1 MSSLI
6 MESSKA
12 NFNDF
17 EKNLNYNFS
26 TTSINKNFIEESPM
40 DKKIYQF
47 RKLYQSLEVRFN
59 FFKDNLNN

>member
-17 EKNLNYNFS
+17 EKNLNYNFT
-26 TTSINKNFIEESPM
+26 TTSINKNFIEDSSME
-40 DKKIYQF
+40 KKFYQF
-47 RKLYQSLEVRFN
+47 RKLFQSLEVFYE
-59 FFKDNLNN
+59 FE